1 MLPATSKRSCHNT
14 FTTCKPASQYFRIAS
29 HETFRFDGVDFG
41 HSKIG
46 VFISMNISDDQAYAD
61 TRFSWFERQVE
72 PETEMSPPL
81 TVGDI
86 EAEFF
91 IAK

>member
-1 MLPATSKRSCHNT
+1 MIKLT
-14 FTTCKPASQYFRIAS
+14 RI
-29 HETFRFDGVDFG
+29 RG
-41 HSKIG
+41 
-46 VFISMNISDDQAYAD
+46 
-61 TRFSWFERQVE
+61 FSWFERQAE